1 MYIDNLCQN
10 QQPGEK
16 APFPQPFPYSVQYKL
31 RNKSALT
38 LNLRLATFN
47 IKTCARKFLRR
58 NHGQT
63 KIKKHQGK
71 DAKDDT
77 SYSRIYI
84 CLSNRSGREKK
95 HKRYLQLYTSV
106 RERLRSL
113 TKALQFDDVEEQGSV
128 NTPST
133 PSCLNTAMAMAT
145 TIHQLTIWPASLHIL
160 FATSGETKETTHRRR
175 HLSVCQKITHA
186 KYW

>member
-1 MYIDNLCQN
+1 MSEPEARREGTVSTTVSIFSIIQAQEQIRPHAEPMTSYFQHKDLCS
-10 QQPGEK
+10 K
-16 APFPQPFPYSVQYKL
+16 VFAK
-31 RNKSALT
+31 KSRP
-38 LNLRLATFN
+38 NED
-47 IKTCARKFLRR
+47 
-58 NHGQT
+58 
-63 KIKKHQGK
+63 KKHQGK
-71 DAKDDT
+71 DAKDDR
-77 SYSRIYI
+77 SYLRIYI
-84 CLSNRSGREKK
+84 RLSNRSGREKK

-113 TKALQFDDVEEQGSV
+113 TKALQFDDVEEHVSV

-133 PSCLNTAMAMAT
+133 PSCLNTVIAMAT

-175 HLSVCQKITHA
+175 HLSVCEKITHA

>member
-1 MYIDNLCQN
+1 MTSYFQHKDLCSKVFA
-10 QQPGEK
+10 EK
-16 APFPQPFPYSVQYKL
+16 PRPNEDK
-31 RNKSALT
+31 
-38 LNLRLATFN
+38 
-47 IKTCARKFLRR
+47 
-58 NHGQT
+58 
-63 KIKKHQGK
+63 KKHQGK
-71 DAKDDT
+71 DAKDDR
-77 SYSRIYI
+77 SYLRIYI

-113 TKALQFDDVEEQGSV
+113 TKALQFDDVEEHVSV

-133 PSCLNTAMAMAT
+133 PSCLNTVMAMAT